1 MQFDANLAPARAHPL
16 PGPSGSLGAEI
27 DLYEELLAFA
37 EMSPEEQ
44 RLYFAE
50 AKSESEPPQATR
62 PSIPESVAPEAIESL
77 DPEPME
83 SRGPEPIESPDPES
97 MESCEPEAL
106 ERIDL
111 EIVSPSAESVV
122 AYSDSTPW
130 DEEVEVTEPAFELSD
145 GSDPLVDLDLDGGF
159 SNVLPGKDCLACGA
173 ESGADDLFCMS
184 CGSFLNGVASNSPSN
199 PVCADCNQSITID
212 EIFCPWCGSVLA
224 GS

>member
-1 MQFDANLAPARAHPL
+1 MQFDANLAPARANPL
-16 PGPSGSLGAEI
+16 PGPSGSLGGEI

-50 AKSESEPPQATR
+50 AKSESEPTQATR
-62 PSIPESVAPEAIESL
+62 PSIPELVAPEPIESL

-83 SRGPEPIESPDPES
+83 SCELEPIEVKD
-97 MESCEPEAL
+97 A
-106 ERIDL
+106 
-111 EIVSPSAESVV
+111 EIVSTPAEL
-122 AYSDSTPW
+122 AIAHSDSTPL
-130 DEEVEVTEPAFELSD
+130 DEEVEVNEPAVELSD
-145 GSDPLVDLDLDGGF
+145 GSDPLVDLNLDGGF
-159 SNVLPGKDCLACGA
+159 SDVLPGKDCLACGA

-199 PVCADCNQSITID
+199 PLCADCNQGITID

>member
-1 MQFDANLAPARAHPL
+1 MQFDANLAPARANPL
-16 PGPSGSLGAEI
+16 PEPSGSLGAEI

-37 EMSPEEQ
+37 EMSTEEQ

-50 AKSESEPPQATR
+50 PKSESEQPQATR

-83 SRGPEPIESPDPES
+83 SCGPEPIETVDPEP
-97 MESCEPEAL
+97 MESCELDLIEG
-106 ERIDL
+106 IDA
-111 EIVSPSAESVV
+111 EIVSPSAELAI

-130 DEEVEVTEPAFELSD
+130 DEEVEVNERAVELSD
-145 GSDPLVDLDLDGGF
+145 GSDPLVDLNLDGGF
-159 SNVLPGKDCLACGA
+159 TDVLPGKDCLACGA

-184 CGSFLNGVASNSPSN
+184 CGSFLNGIASNSPSN
-199 PVCADCNQSITID
+199 PVCADCSQSITID

>member
-1 MQFDANLAPARAHPL
+1 MQFDANLAPARANPL

-50 AKSESEPPQATR
+50 AKSESDPPPQETK
-62 PSIPESVAPEAIESL
+62 PSSPMSVEPEEIESL
-77 DPEPME
+77 
-83 SRGPEPIESPDPES
+83 DPES
-97 MESCEPEAL
+97 MESCEPEEL
-106 ERIDL
+106 EGIDL
-111 EIVSPSAESVV
+111 EIASPSAESVV
-122 AYSDSTPW
+122 AYSDSTLLG
-130 DEEVEVTEPAFELSD
+130 EEVEVIEPAAELSD
-145 GSDPLVDLDLDGGF
+145 ASDPLVDLNLDGAF
-159 SNVLPGKDCLACGA
+159 TNVLSGKDCLACGA
-173 ESGADDLFCMS
+173 ESGADDLFCIS

-199 PVCADCNQSITID
+199 PACADCSQSITID

>member
-1 MQFDANLAPARAHPL
+1 MQFDANLAPARANPI
-16 PGPSGSLGAEI
+16 PGQSGSLAAEI

-44 RLYFAE
+44 RLYLAE
-50 AKSESEPPQATR
+50 AKSESEPPRATA
-62 PSIPESVAPEAIESL
+62 PSIPELVAPEPIESL

-83 SRGPEPIESPDPES
+83 S
-97 MESCEPEAL
+97 CEPEPVEVKDA
-106 ERIDL
+106 ET
-111 EIVSPSAESVV
+111 VSTFAEVAI
-122 AYSDSTPW
+122 AYSDSTRW
-130 DEEVEVTEPAFELSD
+130 DEEVEVVDRAVELSD
-145 GSDPLVDLDLDGGF
+145 GSDPLVDLNLDGGYTD
-159 SNVLPGKDCLACGA
+159 VLPGRDCLACGA

-199 PVCADCNQSITID
+199 PVCADCNQGITID

>member
-1 MQFDANLAPARAHPL
+1 MQFDANLAPARANPL
-16 PGPSGSLGAEI
+16 PEPSGSLGAEI

-62 PSIPESVAPEAIESL
+62 PSTPESVAPEAIESL

-83 SRGPEPIESPDPES
+83 SCG
-97 MESCEPEAL
+97 PEAL
-106 ERIDL
+106 ERIDP

-122 AYSDSTPW
+122 AYSDSTPL

-145 GSDPLVDLDLDGGF
+145 GSDPLVDLNLDGGF
-159 SNVLPGKDCLACGA
+159 SDVLPGKDCLACGA

-184 CGSFLNGVASNSPSN
+184 CGSFLNGVASTSPSN

-224 GS
+224 AS

>member
-1 MQFDANLAPARAHPL
+1 MQFDANLAPARANPL

-50 AKSESEPPQATR
+50 AKSECEPPQTTR
-62 PSIPESVAPEAIESL
+62 PSIPESDAPEARGSI

-83 SRGPEPIESPDPES
+83 SCG
-97 MESCEPEAL
+97 PEAL

-111 EIVSPSAESVV
+111 EIVSPSAELAI
-122 AYSDSTPW
+122 AYSDSTPL
-130 DEEVEVTEPAFELSD
+130 DEEVEVIERAVELSD
-145 GSDPLVDLDLDGGF
+145 GSDPLVDLNLDGGF
-159 SNVLPGKDCLACGA
+159 SDVLPGKDCLSCGA

-184 CGSFLNGVASNSPSN
+184 CGSFLNGVASNSPWN

-224 GS
+224 CN

>member
-1 MQFDANLAPARAHPL
+1 MQFDANLAPARANPL

-50 AKSESEPPQATR
+50 AKSESEPTQKTR
-62 PSIPESVAPEAIESL
+62 PSIPELVAPEPIESL
-77 DPEPME
+77 DPEAME
-83 SRGPEPIESPDPES
+83 SCGPEPIEVKDAET
-97 MESCEPEAL
+97 
-106 ERIDL
+106 
-111 EIVSPSAESVV
+111 VSTSAELAI
-122 AYSDSTPW
+122 AYSDSTRW
-130 DEEVEVTEPAFELSD
+130 DEEVEVIEPAVELSD
-145 GSDPLVDLDLDGGF
+145 GSDPLVDLNLDGGYAD
-159 SNVLPGKDCLACGA
+159 VLPGKDCLACGA

-199 PVCADCNQSITID
+199 PVCADCNRGITID

>member
-1 MQFDANLAPARAHPL
+1 MQFDANLAPARANPL

-44 RLYFAE
+44 RIFFAE
-50 AKSESEPPQATR
+50 AKSESEPPQATG
-62 PSIPESVAPEAIESL
+62 PSIPESVAPEPIESV
-77 DPEPME
+77 DPEPT
-83 SRGPEPIESPDPES
+83 
-97 MESCEPEAL
+97 ESCELEAIEGL
-106 ERIDL
+106 DA
-111 EIVSPSAESVV
+111 EIVSTPAI
-122 AYSDSTPW
+122 AYSNSTPW
-130 DEEVEVTEPAFELSD
+130 DEEVEVFDRAVELSD
-145 GSDPLVDLDLDGGF
+145 GNDPLVDLNLEGGF
-159 SNVLPGKDCLACGA
+159 SDVLPGKDCLACGA